1 MNDLSNMQDVDNLTN
16 LESNI
21 IVFADDTVIETS
33 ARAEEVVLK
42 HKTQL
47 QKFCEHTLQTRKTSY
62 ILLILVIITSFYS
75 YQSNHILL
83 LASGGSAALKSLVSN
98 HIIPKQPP
106 FEAKIVQKVT
116 NSIFSSLS
124 NNPLRLKCS
133 NCAVIFSS
141 GHLINSSS
149 GPKIDSAD
157 CVVRFNDAPTGGIY
171 AKDVGNKT
179 TLRFVDFAGAET
191 IVSGKS
197 NHNYSVIRNE
207 KIVLFSFRR
216 KSMELVKIF
225 PENEFYAAFKNAFLT
240 VVKQEVKKGSLS
252 GRRKSPKLSSG
263 FSGVAV
269 MLSFCPSITVYG
281 ASTPKFCEKNPNSKV
296 PYHYYM
302 HVADQG
308 SIGSKTE
315 CDFYTSTMR
324 GELNRKND
332 ETVHLFSIEH
342 EIYRKWRSLHNITF
356 RAPQW
361 D

>member
-1 MNDLSNMQDVDNLTN
+1 M
-16 LESNI
+16 
-21 IVFADDTVIETS
+21 
-33 ARAEEVVLK
+33 R
-42 HKTQL
+42 
-47 QKFCEHTLQTRKTSY
+47 TLQTRKTSY

-83 LASGGSAALKSLVSN
+83 LASGGSSALKSLVSN
-98 HIIPKQPP
+98 HLIPKRPP
-106 FEAKIVQKVT
+106 FEAKFVQKVT
-116 NSIFSSLS
+116 NSIFLSLS

-141 GHLINSSS
+141 GHLINSTS
-149 GPKIDSAD
+149 GSKIDSAD
-157 CVVRFNDAPTGGIY
+157 CVVRFNDAPTGGVY

-216 KSMELVKIF
+216 KSMELVKFF

-263 FSGVAV
+263 TK
-269 MLSFCPSITVYG
+269 LT
-281 ASTPKFCEKNPNSKV
+281 
-296 PYHYYM
+296 
-302 HVADQG
+302 
-308 SIGSKTE
+308 
-315 CDFYTSTMR
+315 
-324 GELNRKND
+324 
-332 ETVHLFSIEH
+332 LFIRTT
-342 EIYRKWRSLHNITF
+342 IPRSSCQ
-356 RAPQW
+356 RYKC
-361 D
+361 